1 MHFLIVNFTHE
12 RGVEVACCI
21 IPTINRKLCTSLVGP
36 SNYWVDDPS
45 SHWYQSAVHHCVICD
60 IFSKNG
66 YPEDLFNSCLRRFL
80 NYKCGKEILNSKVNE
95 DMVETIFS
103 IPYIGL
109 PSVIFSKK
117 IKEFFKKY
125 YGIDIRVVFTSFKVK
140 NYFSLKCCTPLPLL
154 ANVVYKFEC
163 FRDANTFYIGKT
175 IRHLATRVKEH
186 GSLNSN
192 SAIYSHLLSC
202 ETCKSNFSC
211 NNFSVID
218 SGKNDFE
225 VMMKEA
231 FHIKFSKPIM
241 NKQLF
246 TQGSSFVLNVF

>member
-1 MHFLIVNFTHE
+1 MFLH
-12 RGVEVACCI
+12 
-21 IPTINRKLCTSLVGP
+21 
-36 SNYWVDDPS
+36 
-45 SHWYQSAVHHCVICD
+45 
-60 IFSKNG
+60 
-66 YPEDLFNSCLRRFL
+66 
-80 NYKCGKEILNSKVNE
+80 
-95 DMVETIFS
+95 
-103 IPYIGL
+103 
-109 PSVIFSKK
+109 
-117 IKEFFKKY
+117 
-125 YGIDIRVVFTSFKVK
+125 
-140 NYFSLKCCTPLPLL
+140 CTPLPLL

-163 FRDANTFYIGKT
+163 LRDANTFYIGKT

-186 GSLNSN
+186 GSSN
-192 SAIYSHLLSC
+192 SAIYSHLLTC

-225 VMMKEA
+225 VTIKGA

>member
-1 MHFLIVNFTHE
+1 
-12 RGVEVACCI
+12 
-21 IPTINRKLCTSLVGP
+21 
-36 SNYWVDDPS
+36 
-45 SHWYQSAVHHCVICD
+45 
-60 IFSKNG
+60 
-66 YPEDLFNSCLRRFL
+66 
-80 NYKCGKEILNSKVNE
+80 
-95 DMVETIFS
+95 MVETIFS

-109 PSVIFSKK
+109 PSVISSRK
-117 IKEFFKKY
+117 IKELFKKY

-163 FRDANTFYIGKT
+163 LRDANTFYIGKT

-186 GSLNSN
+186 GSSN
-192 SAIYSHLLSC
+192 SAIYSHLLTC

-225 VMMKEA
+225 VTIKEA